1 MPKTIA
7 TESATI
13 SFQAAVL
20 ISLDKYCIRHDL
32 QRSQVANK
40 AVKKFLAS
48 EFADDPAFWETL
60 YDKEEI

>member
-1 MPKTIA
+1 MPKTIVM
-7 TESATI
+7 ESATI

-20 ISLDKYCIRHDL
+20 KNLDKYCMRHDL
-32 QRSQVANK
+32 QRSQVTSR

-48 EFADDPAFWETL
+48 EMADDPAFWETL